1 MAAREKVDHGAK
13 IIVTGNFF
21 ENENNWD
28 LIKEFA
34 DAVHKK
40 IQLQHNQ

>member
-1 MAAREKVDHGAK
+1 MSARDKVENGAN

-28 LIKEFA
+28 LIRSFA
-34 DAVHKK
+34 DAVHIK
-40 IQLQHNQ
+40 NQVEI

>member
-1 MAAREKVDHGAK
+1 MTAREKVKNGAK

-28 LIKEFA
+28 LIKQFA
-34 DAVHKK
+34 DAVHVNIPIKV
-40 IQLQHNQ
+40 